1 MRHGGLGSPSAS
13 FLQRRETLPSPLK
26 KSLLVALVAALTL
39 VNVAP
44 SFAQIQ
50 TDKPTPTPTPT
61 NPNPPVTTTPTPAPQ
76 PTNPN
81 PPVPPPP
88 PAPAHPLFGDFTF
101 IKTKNT
107 GSGHV
112 EVNTATAASL
122 YQNVKIR
129 SSAFSS
135 LDADYGWFQ
144 MVGSDLYFI
153 KTRIPRGFVE
163 VHSATAESDYQN
175 VKIRSSAFSSL
186 DADNGWFQMVGADLY
201 FIKTKHT
208 GSGRVEVHVATAAS
222 GYQHIDHHTS
232 WFSPLDADNG
242 WFQMVGSDLYFIKT
256 RNTGSGHVEVHVAT
270 AASAY
275 QLGQHNITRLSPQ
288 DADNGWFQMAGRDLI
303 LIRTKNTRSRSGN
316 VELLYATAASGY
328 GAGGTIET
336 SVSSLDANNGWFQ
349 IGNKG

>member
-1 MRHGGLGSPSAS
+1 
-13 FLQRRETLPSPLK
+13 LPSPLK

-107 GSGHV
+107 GSGQV

-122 YQNVKIR
+122 
-129 SSAFSS
+129 
-135 LDADYGWFQ
+135 
-144 MVGSDLYFI
+144 
-153 KTRIPRGFVE
+153 
-163 VHSATAESDYQN
+163 YQN

-201 FIKTKHT
+201 FIKTRHT